1 MLYIKEALPTESEFV
16 VNFQKAMASETEGLI
31 LEDEK
36 VKKGVAKFFDQPSL
50 GTYFIAYDHKKPVG
64 CLLIQYE
71 WSDWRNAYVIWLH
84 SVYVIPLYRGK
95 GVFKMLYDK
104 VLEIVK
110 QDENYAGIRL
120 FVDKSN
126 IKAQKVYKKMGMTS
140 EHYELFEWMK

>member
-1 MLYIKEALPTESEFV
+1 MLYVKGALVSEIEV
-16 VNFQKAMASETEGLI
+16 IANFQKAMASETEGLI

-36 VKKGVAKFFDQPSL
+36 VKKGITKFFDQPSL
-50 GTYFIAYDHKKPVG
+50 GNYLIAHDHEKPVG

-71 WSDWRNAYVIWLH
+71 WSDWRNAFVIWLH

-95 GVFKMLYDK
+95 GVFKLMYDK
-104 VLEIVK
+104 VLEKVK
-110 QDENYAGIRL
+110 QDKNFAGIRL

-126 IKAQKVYKKMGMTS
+126 TKAQKVYKRMGMTS